1 MKMLIKES
9 KRDVLAKQMLNKK
22 FPDLNVNEDD
32 YEDSNGVHRRLLFD
46 NNDGVIMVW
55 SDSNNIL
62 YVCWDVVD
70 DLKILSY
77 TNYKL
82 NNVVEQWFSET
93 FNLSVN
99 RVRVVPKFSLN

>member
-1 MKMLIKES
+1 MLIKES